1 MNRDI
6 FLKSLEDNK
15 KLIDNRLHS
24 YFDKSFKL
32 YDPIIYSI
40 DSGKRIRA
48 SLFLETLKML
58 DSSIDDE
65 DIDFALAIEMIQA
78 YSLIHDDLP
87 AMDNDDW
94 RRGKASLHKKYG
106 EDIAILSGDALLN
119 EASFLA
125 LDISTRNPIYIEA
138 SRYLFDHT
146 GYKGMIEGQFLDLKR
161 KESYDLAYLLETY
174 ERKTADLFKGS
185 IVSAGIVRNL
195 SNKEICK
202 LKSFAKNLGL
212 AYQIQD
218 DLLEESYQEE
228 LNILNIMEESKAY
241 DLLNN
246 INEKA
251 REDISKFRKN
261 DFLVQLIDYLSKR
274 DN

>member
-1 MNRDI
+1 MNRDV

-15 KLIDNRLHS
+15 KLIDNRLYS

-58 DSSIDDE
+58 DCSIDDE

-125 LDISTRNPIYIEA
+125 LDISTRKPIYIEA

-161 KESYDLAYLLETY
+161 KESYDLVYLLETY

-195 SNKEICK
+195 SNKEIY
-202 LKSFAKNLGL
+202 LLESFAKNLGL

-218 DLLEESYQEE
+218 DLLEESYQKE

>member
-1 MNRDI
+1 MNRDV

-24 YFDKSFKL
+24 YFNKSFKL

-58 DSSIDDE
+58 DCSIDDE
-65 DIDFALAIEMIQA
+65 GIDFALAIEMIQA

-87 AMDNDDW
+87 SMDNDDW

-125 LDISTRNPIYIEA
+125 LDISTRKPIYIEA

-161 KESYDLAYLLETY
+161 KESYDLVYLLETY

-195 SNKEICK
+195 SNKEIY
-202 LKSFAKNLGL
+202 LLESFAKNLGL

>member
-1 MNRDI
+1 MNRDV

-24 YFDKSFKL
+24 YFNKSFKL

-58 DSSIDDE
+58 DCSIDDE
-65 DIDFALAIEMIQA
+65 GIDFALAIEMIQA

-125 LDISTRNPIYIEA
+125 LDISTRKPIYIEA

-161 KESYDLAYLLETY
+161 KESYDLVYLLETY

-195 SNKEICK
+195 SNKEIY
-202 LKSFAKNLGL
+202 LLESFAKNLGL

>member
-15 KLIDNRLHS
+15 KLIDNRLQS
-24 YFDKSFKL
+24 YFDKSYKL
-32 YDPIIYSI
+32 YNPIIYSI

-48 SLFLETLKML
+48 SLFIETLKML
-58 DSSIDDE
+58 DYSIGDDA
-65 DIDFALAIEMIQA
+65 IDFALAIEMIQA

-106 EDIAILSGDALLN
+106 EDLAILTGDALLN
-119 EASFLA
+119 EASFLV
-125 LDISTRNPIYIEA
+125 LDISARNPIYTKA

-146 GYKGMIEGQFLDLKR
+146 GYKGMIEGQFLDLRR
-161 KESYDLAYLLETY
+161 KDGYDLAYLLKTY

-185 IVSAGIVRNL
+185 IVSAGIVTRL
-195 SNKEICK
+195 SDEDINK

-218 DLLEESYQEE
+218 DLLEENYQEE
-228 LNILNIMEESKAY
+228 LNILNIMEKSKAY
-241 DLLNN
+241 DLLNE

-251 REDISKFRKN
+251 KDDIRKFRKN